1 MLQVRVLG
9 SAAGGGFPQWN
20 SAGPG
25 CLRARAGDPAAKRRT
40 QTSLAVSADGAR
52 WALLNAAPE
61 LGAQIAATRA
71 LHPLPAPGRIR
82 HSPIAA
88 VLLTGGEVDTIA
100 GLLTL
105 RERHPFAIHA
115 APQTLGVLDA
125 NPIFRALAP
134 AIVPRR
140 PMVLD
145 APFPVTD
152 AEGAPLGLVAEA
164 FAVPGKVPLFAE
176 RDGAPG
182 FADEGETIGLAL
194 RAEGEQATLLFI
206 PGCAAMTPALRARID
221 AADTVFFDGTLYAD
235 DEMIRAG
242 AGPKTGARMGHMSL
256 VGPQGTLAA
265 FRGLKPRRRILIH
278 LNNTNPVLLADSP
291 ERAHVEAEGWEVAE
305 DGMELTLHDEHR
317 PAAAG

>member
-1 MLQVRVLG
+1 MLRVRVLG

-25 CLRARAGDPAAKRRT
+25 CVRARAGDNAAAPRT
-40 QTSLAVSADGAR
+40 QASIAVSADGKR
-52 WALLNAAPE
+52 WVLLNAAPE
-61 LGAQIAATRA
+61 LTAQIAATPA
-71 LHPLPAPGRIR
+71 LHPRPAPGRVR

-100 GLLTL
+100 GLLSL

-115 APQTLGVLDA
+115 APPVLDVLAA
-125 NPIFRALAP
+125 NPIFRALDP

-140 PMVLD
+140 AMALEK
-145 APFPVTD
+145 PFAVTD
-152 AEGAPLGLVAEA
+152 AAGGTLGLVAES

-176 RDGAPG
+176 QGGSPG
-182 FADEGETIGLAL
+182 FADDGETIGLAL
-194 RAEGEQATLLFI
+194 RAEGDATTLLFI
-206 PGCAAMTPALRARID
+206 PGCAAMTPALRARIA

-256 VGPQGTLAA
+256 AGPEGTLAA
-265 FRGLKPRRRILIH
+265 FRDLPVRRRILIH

-305 DGMELTLHDEHR
+305 DGMEFTLHDARR
-317 PAAAG
+317 PAAAR